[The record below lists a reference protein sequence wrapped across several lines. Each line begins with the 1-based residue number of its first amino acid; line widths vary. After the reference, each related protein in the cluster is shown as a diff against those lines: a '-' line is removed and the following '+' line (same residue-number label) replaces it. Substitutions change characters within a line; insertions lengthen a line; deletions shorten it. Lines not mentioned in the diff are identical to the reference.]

1 MMPTPHTKE
10 TPDVVDCGHPVQH
23 AARML
28 HAEPTRITVAHWG
41 RLDEGELFAK
51 TRYIDWAVLMKRSFG
66 LDVLRCPRCGG
77 RMRVLGTITQ
87 PDTIRRILWCL
98 GLRAEPL
105 VRAPARDPTWQQMDF
120 DAA

>member
-1 MMPTPHTKE
+1 MT
-10 TPDVVDCGHPVQH
+10 VQH
-23 AARML
+23 TAPVL

-41 RLDEGELFAK
+41 RLDDGELFAQ

-66 LDVLRCPRCGG
+66 LDVLRCPRCGR

-87 PDTIRRILWCL
+87 PDTIRRILLCL
-98 GLRAEPL
+98 GQRAEPL
-105 VRAPARDPTWQQMDF
+105 VRAPARDPTWEQLGF